1 MRLLVGPG
9 MAVARLL
16 TSAPVDHVLTLISPD
31 AEAPAV
37 DAPRTLLRFNDI
49 AKARPGLVPPSSD
62 MIAAILALGETL
74 RPDGV
79 LLINCYAGV
88 SRSTAAA
95 YILACATRP
104 AGEELALA
112 TFLRAAS
119 PQATPNPLMVALADQ
134 ALARDGA
141 MSRVIADIG
150 RGVDA
155 FEGAVIDWRL
165 D

>member
-9 MAVARLL
+9 SAVRRLS
-16 TSAPVDHVLTLISPD
+16 TSEPVDHVLTLISPD

-49 AKARPGLVPPSSD
+49 AEARPGLTPPSPEVVS
-62 MIAAILALGETL
+62 AILGLGQAASAQ
-74 RPDGV
+74 GV
-79 LLINCYAGV
+79 LLIHCHAGV

-95 YILACATRP
+95 YMLACAARP
-104 AGEELALA
+104 AGEEQALA
-112 TFLRAAS
+112 DYLRS
-119 PQATPNPLMVALADQ
+119 VCPQATPNPLMVALADQ
-134 ALARDGA
+134 ALGRDGA
-141 MSRVIADIG
+141 MSRAIEQIG

-155 FEGAVIDWRL
+155 FEGAVFDWKL